1 MSSHKGQHSIESI
14 KREIYAIMR
23 ELKDPRVQ
31 NGFISIVKIDMS
43 KDKSRC
49 RVYVSAMEG
58 LEVAKQAVEGLQS
71 ACGYIKR
78 EIGNRLRLRYVPS
91 ITFQATDSIEYA
103 ASISET
109 LNKLKE
115 RNENE
120 IIK

>member
-1 MSSHKGQHSIESI
+1 
-14 KREIYAIMR
+14 
-23 ELKDPRVQ
+23 
-31 NGFISIVKIDMS
+31 
-43 KDKSRC
+43 
-49 RVYVSAMEG
+49 MEG

-78 EIGNRLRLRYVPS
+78 EIGTRLRLRYVPS